1 MTARTWARGALAAA
15 AVLALTACASLAPA
29 DAGPDRAADREAI
42 EATLFRYT
50 RGTDRVDPDLFT
62 SAFLPDGEL
71 LLGATVYKGH
81 EALSGLIEG
90 VAEQRADAAARGE
103 PPTGSFHVT
112 TNESIEF
119 VDDDTAIRRAYRM
132 TLSRNGEGAAAT
144 VSILA
149 AGSTAAELVRRDGS
163 WLIRRVEVSAE
174 P

>member
-1 MTARTWARGALAAA
+1 VNAQTWTRGALAAA
-15 AVLALTACASLAPA
+15 VALALTACASLPSA

-42 EATLFRYT
+42 EAALYRYT

-81 EALSGLIEG
+81 EALAGLIEG
-90 VAEQRADAAARGE
+90 VATQRAEAAVRGE
-103 PPTGSFHVT
+103 PPTASFHVT

-132 TLSRNGEGAAAT
+132 TLSRTGEGAGAT
-144 VSILA
+144 VTVLA
-149 AGSTAAELVRRDGS
+149 AGSTAAELVRLDGE